1 MTQKFHSYIP
11 MRNEN
16 TRPQKNFYVDTHSSI
31 LHKIKRQ
38 KQASCPSAVEWIS
51 KRGTSR

>member
-1 MTQKFHSYIP
+1 MTQKPHSYIP

-16 TRPQKNFYVDTHSSI
+16 TRPQKNLYVDTHRSI
-31 LHKIKRQ
+31 LLKTKRQ
-38 KQASCPSAVEWIS
+38 KQARCPSAVEWIS